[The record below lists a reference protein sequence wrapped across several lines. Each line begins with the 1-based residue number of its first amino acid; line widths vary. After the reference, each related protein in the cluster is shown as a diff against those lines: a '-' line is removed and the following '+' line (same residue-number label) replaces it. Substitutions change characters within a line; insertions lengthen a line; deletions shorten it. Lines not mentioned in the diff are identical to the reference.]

1 MFGKIKNF
9 LVVVMSPKEEKI
21 CFEEQIEYTRNIAKD
36 LGILDQADKAID
48 PELLKLLSGKSEYL
62 FRAGW
67 LLGYVK
73 GNGDD

>member
-1 MFGKIKNF
+1 MFSKIKKFIN
-9 LVVVMSPKEEKI
+9 VIKNPKEDKI
-21 CFEEQIEYTRNIAKD
+21 CFEEQIEYTRAIAKD

-48 PELLKLLSGKSEYL
+48 PELLKLLSGKGEYL

-67 LLGYVK
+67 ILGYVR